1 MFFYR
6 ACFRWCYLLSLILL
20 SACTSLQ
27 TETEKYERKCSTL
40 LLDSDIV
47 QCYKKANADLLSR
60 RIEMATR
67 RLTEGDLPN
76 SFQVL
81 IQLKVFK
88 TGQFSVESILRPS
101 ASRMLDKKILQA
113 LGGIDKLY
121 VPHNYLFDTA
131 GFSRM
136 KLIVKPARTPILGSE
151 KLVDNEA
158 LVVYIHRLRR

>member
-1 MFFYR
+1 MVFYH
-6 ACFRWCYLLSLILL
+6 AGFRGWFLLSLIFL

-81 IQLKVFK
+81 IQLTVSK

-113 LGGIDKLY
+113 LEGVDKLY
-121 VPHNYLFDTA
+121 VPHNYLFDSA
-131 GFSRM
+131 GFSRL
-136 KLIVKPARTPILGSE
+136 KLIVKPARTPLLGSE
-151 KLVDNEA
+151 NLVDNDA
-158 LVVYIHRLRR
+158 VVVYVHRLRR